1 MVRAGMSAFPSQA
14 ASSRP
19 CAYCGK
25 PVPTR
30 LNRCPH
36 CREEVREVRLSAR
49 AGKDGRREVRR
60 GLIYMLLGAVIYYFA
75 GGYSAMTLPIPLS
88 PLVITYLSPAVFLGG
103 LGLFLYGVIL
113 RIRS

>member
-1 MVRAGMSAFPSQA
+1 MNALQGQE

-25 PVPTR
+25 PVPMR
-30 LNRCPH
+30 LNRCPY
-36 CREEVREVRLSAR
+36 CREEVPEVRLSAR
-49 AGKDGRREVRR
+49 AGKDGRREIRR
-60 GLIYMLLGAVIYYFA
+60 GLIYMLLGAVIYYFS
-75 GGYSAMTLPIPLS
+75 GGYSAMSLPIPLS

-103 LGLFLYGVIL
+103 LGLFLYGFFL